1 MGMSTGG
8 NKGGLQSEI
17 NVTPLIDVLLVLL
30 IIFLVVMPIMM
41 KMETLQIPRN
51 LNDTTE
57 APDPNAT
64 MLTVLVKPD
73 LTLEFSDGVSE
84 TPTPVSNMVEMLKLL
99 RPKLE
104 QAGANGKEKVVFV
117 DFDKAVPWVEVVNT
131 MDTIRS
137 LATDINKDE
146 IKVAL
151 KIKKEDTAQ
160 SPL

>member
-8 NKGGLQSEI
+8 GGGHKAVQSEI

-41 KMETLQIPRN
+41 KMETLQVPRKID
-51 LNDTTE
+51 NDQE
-57 APDPNAT
+57 MPDPNASQ
-64 MLTVLVKPD
+64 LTIKVKGD
-73 LTLEFSDGVSE
+73 LSVAFNDGSTE
-84 TPTPVSNMVEMLKLL
+84 NDMPISATDIAKTL

-104 QAGANGKEKVVFV
+104 AMSQGQEKVVFV
-117 DFDKAVPWVEVVNT
+117 EFEDAVPWNEVVMT

-151 KIKKEDTAQ
+151 KVKEER
-160 SPL
+160 PE